1 MFQSWGWKISCFEI
15 WQHHKIRHWG
25 AMDRSASRP
34 ETQNELNT
42 KIPTKPSAN
51 KDNEAPQTMRTTQDS
66 RHLFT
71 KWEKNFDMLKKK
83 LPARPIAWH
92 TGGWLFYQPI
102 RPTIPFWSIQ
112 WNWGE
117 LPREVESRL
126 SSLTSSTVLND
137 GHVSLHPMAGE
148 NNTETSW
155 MLLHTLMNAALL

>member
-1 MFQSWGWKISCFEI
+1 MLQSWGWKISCFEI

-25 AMDRSASRP
+25 AMDRSGSRP

-51 KDNEAPQTMRTTQDS
+51 KDNEAPQTMRATQKQDS

-71 KWEKNFDMLKKK
+71 KWEKKLWHAKRKK
-83 LPARPIAWH
+83 LPAWPIARH
-92 TGGWLFYQPI
+92 TGGRLFYQPI
-102 RPTIPFWSIQ
+102 RPTIPFSSIQ

-126 SSLTSSTVLND
+126 SSLTSSTILND

-148 NNTETSW
+148 NNTQKHLECCYI
-155 MLLHTLMNAALL
+155 H